1 MGATRMTH
9 HLLFLTCPPRE
20 ALELVDELTE
30 SLEAQGVQVQSL
42 LYGVTPKC
50 KNGVVILAC
59 PHTFPRDFLT
69 RIGSDP
75 GITEYVVCAG
85 PRDEG
90 EAATPYAWQHE
101 ANVAQPVEPPAVP
114 HGFVAR
120 AAAMPL
126 VSPQDGFY
134 LARVVEEESSE
145 EGILFYEGS
154 REVVFL
160 SDREGAAC
168 LLYLLQEARSLLST
182 SSLELQ
188 AHLHE
193 QLRSLWWAEE
203 TRKTRAVV
211 DAHFASEQEGG
222 EKE

>member
-1 MGATRMTH
+1 MTH

-50 KNGVVILAC
+50 KDGVVVLAC
-59 PHTFPRDFLT
+59 PQSFPRDFLA

-75 GITEYVVCAG
+75 GITDYIVCAG
-85 PRDEG
+85 PSDDEG
-90 EAATPYAWQHE
+90 EATTPYAWQHE
-101 ANVAQPVEPPAVP
+101 ANVATPVEPPAVP

-120 AAAMPL
+120 AASMPL
-126 VSPQDGFY
+126 ISPQDGFY

-160 SDREGAAC
+160 SDQESAAC
-168 LLYLLQEARSLLST
+168 LLYLLREARSLLST

-188 AHLHE
+188 AQMRE
-193 QLRSLWWAEE
+193 QLRSLWWEEE
-203 TRKTRAVV
+203 TRKTRAFV
-211 DAHFASEQEGG
+211 DTYAKQEEQGG
-222 EKE
+222 KHD

>member
-1 MGATRMTH
+1 MTH

-50 KNGVVILAC
+50 KDGVVVLAC
-59 PHTFPRDFLT
+59 PQSFPRDFLA

-75 GITEYVVCAG
+75 GITDYIVCAG
-85 PRDEG
+85 PSDDEG
-90 EAATPYAWQHE
+90 EATTPYAWQHE
-101 ANVAQPVEPPAVP
+101 ANVATPVEPPPVP

-120 AAAMPL
+120 AASMPL
-126 VSPQDGFY
+126 ISPQDGFY
-134 LARVVEEESSE
+134 VARVAEVESDA